1 MLLLDDPVIG
11 KWLDE
16 IYAPRLAEREAQL
29 LAAHDSA
36 KAAQREE
43 EKKRRLA
50 EKRRR
55 LAEEKRREAEEKQ
68 REAEEKQREAEAAL
82 REALQEAK
90 RREEEAKRREEEAK
104 RREEEAKQRQK
115 EWLSTTTKFLAHRFK
130 NVPATLF
137 LDLQRVRRTQHSQ
150 VIDLL
155 FDAPDIATFQ
165 QELKALLDS
174 AENGSR

>member
-55 LAEEKRREAEEKQ
+55 LAEEKQREAEKKQ
-68 REAEEKQREAEAAL
+68 REAEQKQREVEAAL

-104 RREEEAKQRQK
+104 QHQK
-115 EWLSTTTKFLAHRFK
+115 EWLSTTTKFLARRFK

-137 LDLQRVRRTQHSQ
+137 LDLQRVLRTQHSQ

-155 FDAPDIATFQ
+155 LDAEDIATFQ
-165 QELKALLDS
+165 QELQALLDS